1 MILWFVAPAA
11 AHRPGLSY
19 GRLSGDS
26 LEITVAA
33 PEIAGAVH
41 LGEDLEASRVL
52 ISELLLDGTTLAVS
66 GAPCPLGEASLARV
80 EGDGVM
86 LSVPVACPPGPV
98 VYTAGFLARMEP
110 GHRHYV
116 EAAGEP
122 VAVLD
127 RGAVSVTTTGRQ
139 NAGEVALHF
148 GKLGVEHIW
157 TGYDHLVFLF
167 ALLIVARSMR
177 AMLLIVT
184 GFTVAHSITLSAAA
198 LGWLR
203 LPSDLVELA
212 IAVSIVLV
220 GLENFWQPTL
230 KRRMAVTFGL
240 GLVHG
245 FGFASMLAEL
255 GLPPGHLVTALLCFN
270 GGVELGQGLI
280 ALVLLPLLLRLRAW
294 PPWEK
299 RVVPAL
305 SALVVGLGLMWV
317 VQRL

>member
-1 MILWFVAPAA
+1 MFLWFVPSAA

-19 GRLSGDS
+19 GRLSGEA

-33 PEIAGAVH
+33 PEIASTVH
-41 LGEDLEASRVL
+41 LGEDLQLSRVL
-52 ISELLLDGTTLAVS
+52 IAELLLEDTTLTVS
-66 GAPCPLGEASLARV
+66 GRACALGEPAVARV
-80 EGDGVM
+80 EADGIS
-86 LSVPVACPPGPV
+86 LTVPVDCPPGPV
-98 VYTAGFLARMEP
+98 AYTAGFLRRMET
-110 GHRHYV
+110 GHRHFFV
-116 EAAGEP
+116 AAESP
-122 VAVLD
+122 VAVMAAD
-127 RGAVSVTTTGRQ
+127 APTVTVDGGTHT
-139 NAGEVALHF
+139 GEVALHF

-317 VQRL
+317 VERL